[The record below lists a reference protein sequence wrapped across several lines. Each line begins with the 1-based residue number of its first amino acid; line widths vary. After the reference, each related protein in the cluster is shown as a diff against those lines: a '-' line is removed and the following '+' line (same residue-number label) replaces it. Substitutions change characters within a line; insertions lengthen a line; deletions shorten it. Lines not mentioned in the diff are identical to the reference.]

1 MSKSFPNATINPTS
15 ANYNPEWLWFHK
27 GFLEGL
33 KQAPTLSEPDEKIE
47 SLLFNFAE
55 AQIELEET
63 RTKLRDVTEALEA
76 SLLVAMQKHLQ
87 DENHSTSEG
96 ASADVKGSSHSFP
109 LAPLLQPTMSYAE
122 SLRRS
127 TPATSLSP
135 MTYAESLQLSTAAP
149 SPSARL
155 ASAPQPNTRTFSQ
168 MVRILVPGYYQDSE
182 GTQGSVDA
190 ALRELITK
198 AHEGDARS
206 FAFIKRLCR
215 EAHGTPADQKSY
227 GQRYILTRWRNPTFY
242 PRRGRSN
249 IDSTH
254 PYHIPL
260 PNPQRNDPPET
271 WTAFYTQ
278 HPRRLPKGVRLDPR
292 TGVPLFGDI
301 VASRLLALFRPT
313 NPQYRAEFIVA
324 MISLFVHRGQF
335 KQMVQTGQVWIP
347 QNSYAKQPFD
357 HENKTNPITAL
368 DVAQHYARCGVS
380 VKEVEIYVEPWT
392 EDFAFL
398 LQSYCEKSLGW
409 AKQMFLTWS
418 WRASIKLGPIAARMS
433 VKVNGHS
440 GNVAGAQAGV
450 ETGGKTS
457 LNSPAIWAH
466 QVHLCLKIYIG
477 QPQKTLSA
485 KSMTA
490 QETASNPQYFQAK
503 KWLKLRT

>member
-1 MSKSFPNATINPTS
+1 MSKSLPNATIDPTS
-15 ANYNPEWLWFHK
+15 ANYNSKWLWFHK
-27 GFLEGL
+27 GFVEGL
-33 KQAPTLSEPDEKIE
+33 KQAPILSEPNEKIE
-47 SLLFNFAE
+47 SLLFNFSE

-63 RTKLRDVTEALEA
+63 RTKLRDVTESLKGWWVIYWNPVIGNDPA

-96 ASADVKGSSHSFP
+96 ASADVNGSSHSFP

-122 SLRRS
+122 SS
-127 TPATSLSP
+127 WQSNPATSLSP

-155 ASAPQPNTRTFSQ
+155 ASAPQANTRTFSQ
-168 MVRILVPGYYQDSE
+168 MVRVLVPGYYQDSE

-198 AHEGDARS
+198 AHEGDVRS
-206 FAFIKRLCR
+206 LAFIKLLCR

-254 PYHIPL
+254 PYHTPVT
-260 PNPQRNDPPET
+260 NPQRNDPPEM

-313 NPQYRAEFIVA
+313 NPQHRAEFVVA
-324 MISLFVHRGQF
+324 MINLFVHRGRF
-335 KQMVQTGQVWIP
+335 KQMVQTRQVWIP
-347 QNSYAKQPFD
+347 QNPYAKQPFD

-380 VKEVEIYVEPWT
+380 VKEVEIYIEPWT
-392 EDFAFL
+392 EE
-398 LQSYCEKSLGW
+398 Y
-409 AKQMFLTWS
+409 AKQKYQL
-418 WRASIKLGPIAARMS
+418 
-433 VKVNGHS
+433 
-440 GNVAGAQAGV
+440 
-450 ETGGKTS
+450 
-457 LNSPAIWAH
+457 
-466 QVHLCLKIYIG
+466 
-477 QPQKTLSA
+477 
-485 KSMTA
+485 
-490 QETASNPQYFQAK
+490 
-503 KWLKLRT
+503 